1 MLFDLRGS
9 GRRRTVKAVYL
20 TLAILMGGGL
30 VLFGIGGDVS
40 GGLVDAITERGGG
53 GDASADT
60 YRERVEAAQRRT
72 RANPQDAAAWAAVAR
87 ARYQLAS
94 TSEGFDRDTR
104 TFNAEGRRQLE
115 AASAAWERHLDLDPN
130 PPDDGVASLMLNA
143 YGELGLN
150 QPENAVRAA
159 EVITEA
165 RPSDGTFRNLAIL
178 AYQAGQTRKGDLARK
193 EALRRADKAD
203 RQTLKAEI
211 DEVKQQVLASQ
222 IQPTTPPADSGGGAG
237 GGGGGG
243 SGGGGGGSN
252 RGGGSGG
259 GGAGD

>member
-20 TLAILMGGGL
+20 TLAVLMGGGL

-53 GDASADT
+53 GGTSADT
-60 YRERVEAAQRRT
+60 YRYRAAAADRAA

-94 TSEGFDRDTR
+94 TDEGFDRDAR

-115 AASAAWERHLDLDPN
+115 AASTAWERHLSLDPAK
-130 PPDDGVASLMLNA
+130 PDDGVASLMINA
-143 YGELGLN
+143 YSEAGLN
-150 QPENAVRAA
+150 EPEEAVRAQ
-159 EVITEA
+159 EIITES
-165 RPSDGTFRNLAIL
+165 RPGESTFANLAVL

-203 RQTLKAEI
+203 RETLKAQI
-211 DEVKQQVLASQ
+211 DEVKQQSLASQ
-222 IQPTTPPADSGGGAG
+222 IQQQTPPADTGGDGGGS
-237 GGGGGG
+237 GGGG
-243 SGGGGGGSN
+243 SGGGGGG
-252 RGGGSGG
+252 
-259 GGAGD
+259 AGD